1 MKAGLHICD
10 SDNRSNAYICSNE
23 RTAEELL
30 EELSKGIES
39 IRIEGVL
46 SIEEAFAGLEDLLDI
61 NQHQNC
67 LENDVDFT

>member
-1 MKAGLHICD
+1 MKACLHICD

-46 SIEEAFAGLEDLLDI
+46 SIEEAFAGLED
-61 NQHQNC
+61 
-67 LENDVDFT
+67 